1 VSKTFDLSSIA
12 VLRERLNNHPVYRTL
27 STLEDLRGFMSH
39 HIYSVWDFMSL
50 LKCLQ
55 NTIAPT
61 RIPWVPISSPSVRR
75 FINVIVVEEESDIG
89 LPGSKGEETYASH
102 FELYLRGMKEIGLD
116 ISGPLRF
123 TAIARD
129 QGAAAALASGLA
141 PEAAKQFMTTT
152 FSFIATGKPHVIGA
166 AFALGREQIIP
177 GMFRALLRDL
187 EIGKNQAPAFHYY
200 LERHIHLDEDFHA
213 PLSLQMLNELC
224 GGDPRLLKE
233 AELAAQKAIQAR
245 IDFWS
250 GVQKA
255 IARMPAMEIIED

>member
-1 VSKTFDLSSIA
+1 VSNTFNLSSIA
-12 VLRERLNNHPVYRTL
+12 VLREKLNNHPVYRTL
-27 STLEDLRGFMSH
+27 STLEDLQGFMSH
-39 HIYSVWDFMSL
+39 HVYSVWDFMSL

-55 NTIAPT
+55 HTIAPT
-61 RIPWVPISSPSVRR
+61 RSPWVPVSSPSVRR

-89 LPGSKGEETYASH
+89 LPGPKGEETYASH
-102 FELYLRGMKEIGLD
+102 FELYLQAMEEIGID
-116 ISGPLRF
+116 TSGPRRF
-123 TAIARD
+123 TAMARD
-129 QGAAAALASGLA
+129 QGIAAALAAGIA
-141 PEAAKQFMTTT
+141 PPAAKNFMTTT
-152 FSFIATGKPHVIGA
+152 FSFIATGKPHLIAA

-187 EIGKNQAPAFHYY
+187 KIGKNKAPAFHYY

-224 GGDPRLLKE
+224 AGDARKLKE
-233 AELAAQKAIQAR
+233 AELAAQQAIQAR

-255 IARMPAMEIIED
+255 IARMPALELQPG